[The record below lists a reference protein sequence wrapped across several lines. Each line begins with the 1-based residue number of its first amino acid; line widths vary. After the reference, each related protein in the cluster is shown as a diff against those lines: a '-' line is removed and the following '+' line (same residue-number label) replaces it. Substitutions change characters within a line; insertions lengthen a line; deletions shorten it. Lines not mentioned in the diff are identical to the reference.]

1 MLGGRGVLSLLVLA
15 AVLIRV
21 SRAALPFAGPASR
34 EAIRQEVIGSSDF
47 QINIHPPEEDT
58 QDVLDSLDK
67 LLRLEETERRADE
80 EDYVSE
86 KQRLLTTEKQRVRD
100 VVHAAYEPLLATIP
114 KPIST
119 RITRVMS
126 KYVFPQPK
134 RGRLPALRFRQ
145 KQTKAARKHQQPD
158 GPVESSVRETTAQMN
173 APPSLYGNRLTQPQ
187 FPPVQPERSEVLM
200 LPNGVIDGKGT
211 ISDPAEDKQ

>member
-1 MLGGRGVLSLLVLA
+1 MRPCPLL
-15 AVLIRV
+15 
-21 SRAALPFAGPASR
+21 
-34 EAIRQEVIGSSDF
+34 
-47 QINIHPPEEDT
+47 INIHPPEEDT

-86 KQRLLTTEKQRVRD
+86 KQRLLNLQKRQRVRD

-114 KPIST
+114 NPIST

-134 RGRLPALRFRQ
+134 RSRLPALRFRQ
-145 KQTKAARKHQQPD
+145 KQTKAAPTHQQPD
-158 GPVESSVRETTAQMN
+158 GPVESTEAHMN

-187 FPPVQPERSEVLM
+187 FPPVQPEKSEVLT